1 MLKKII
7 SFLLIIC
14 FLTNGAFAKG
24 VKLISLEDRVKSLEK
39 KIVELGNDIFSEL
52 RNHPLAAH
60 IASAEFCDNV
70 IRG

>member
-1 MLKKII
+1 MKEPI
-7 SFLLIIC
+7 
-14 FLTNGAFAKG
+14 LT
-24 VKLISLEDRVKSLEK
+24 V
-39 KIVELGNDIFSEL
+39 GNDIFSEL